1 MTVNRM
7 LGGVFSDNVKIF
19 DEVTRD
25 RSKAVSATGQKNN
38 AYAGRLIVLI
48 DSDSASASEVFS
60 RVVQLEKRGS
70 VMGDHSSG
78 RLMEAQ
84 FFEHEGYGAEIST
97 ANLIMKDG
105 ASVEHVGV
113 EPDEVLLPSPEDLV
127 LGRDPVLSKAADMLG
142 VPLTPEQA
150 GTAFPHPRFKAQ

>member
-1 MTVNRM
+1 
-7 LGGVFSDNVKIF
+7 
-19 DEVTRD
+19 
-25 RSKAVSATGQKNN
+25 
-38 AYAGRLIVLI
+38 VLI

-60 RVVQLEKRGS
+60 RVVQLEKRGT

-78 RLMEAQ
+78 MLMEAQ
-84 FFEHEGYGAEIST
+84 FFGHEGYGAEIST

-127 LGRDPVLSKAADMLG
+127 LGRDPVLSKAANMLG